1 MKKITTGCAFTAH
14 YEELEKFKEFVKTKT
29 RFNFSEAIR
38 YLIEKALKDPNLLK
52 QGHNNGFFNNRL
64 IDKWG
69 INSLIINFCKHNFFK
84 LSLTF
89 SHLPHLFV

>member
-52 QGHNNGFFNNRL
+52 
-64 IDKWG
+64 
-69 INSLIINFCKHNFFK
+69 
-84 LSLTF
+84 
-89 SHLPHLFV
+89 